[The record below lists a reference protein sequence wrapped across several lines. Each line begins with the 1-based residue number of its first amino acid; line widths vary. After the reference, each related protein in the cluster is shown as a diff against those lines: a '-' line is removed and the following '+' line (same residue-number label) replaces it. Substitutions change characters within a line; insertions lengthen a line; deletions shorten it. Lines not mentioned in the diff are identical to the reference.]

1 VCAFLYHQLPCGRLV
16 ILCEGCALEFYDV
29 LIQKIAKF
37 ENTFEEFLL
46 EQQGTPDAL
55 DTPKEQHQKGR
66 DRARVHGQQHPGT
79 TGVPQCSDTRA
90 DQRDASEAVAKDA
103 ILSHGAEAFA
113 STSAPSTSKGID
125 EFIATRPDTKM
136 GIGGLSVH
144 RGRLDRFVSPVA
156 GLPTNGVSI
165 AANGRMVNERS
176 KMQRPVTSVGESANR
191 KHVDKFAFTKEHR
204 QRTHAHTPQSV
215 GVKVDVPSGL
225 GNGIST
231 ANFLCSPFSQQGENA
246 STPSAG
252 GRTRPYSSLLSRGGH
267 GTPGSPI
274 RTGAEGRMDALL
286 SPPEAKVSPS
296 EALRTA
302 LLSPEALRTGGNLR
316 RFGSDTSLLTP
327 AQMQARSAQTLFTG
341 VGPTDAIS
349 GGRGGWGVTSEP
361 IMEKRLSTTSPL
373 ARRGGEERET
383 GARSWGASLNHGTN
397 PVANVVTRGSA
408 SSHGQRAKNASCYS
422 GRELDP
428 GAAPGSPV
436 WGLSASDRRGRD
448 SSPWATH
455 RGGLAGS
462 GGVRERSNVMPA
474 SGGGIGNSAAFRKI
488 KSTKSEHES
497 LCRANAGVAGFESS
511 PSRTS
516 SKQLLNRSVL
526 THHPSYHT
534 CN

>member
-1 VCAFLYHQLPCGRLV
+1 
-16 ILCEGCALEFYDV
+16 
-29 LIQKIAKF
+29 
-37 ENTFEEFLL
+37 LL
-46 EQQGTPDAL
+46 EQQSTTDAL

-66 DRARVHGQQHPGT
+66 DRARVHEQQHPGT
-79 TGVPQCSDTRA
+79 SGLPQRSNTRA

-125 EFIATRPDTKM
+125 EFIATRPGTKM

-156 GLPTNGVSI
+156 GSTTNGMSI
-165 AANGRMVNERS
+165 AANGMVNERS
-176 KMQRPVTSVGESANR
+176 KMQRPVTSVSESANR
-191 KHVDKFAFTKEHR
+191 KHVDKFAFTKEPR

-215 GVKVDVPSGL
+215 GVKVDAPSGL

-231 ANFLCSPFSQQGENA
+231 ANFLCSPSSQQGENA

-252 GRTRPYSSLLSRGGH
+252 GRTRPFFCLLSRGGH

-286 SPPEAKVSPS
+286 SPPEARVSPS

-302 LLSPEALRTGGNLR
+302 LLSPEALRTGGSLW
-316 RFGSDTSLLTP
+316 RFGSDTSLLTQVQ
-327 AQMQARSAQTLFTG
+327 AKARSAQTLFTG
-341 VGPTDAIS
+341 AGPTDAIS

-361 IMEKRLSTTSPL
+361 IMETRLSTTSPL
-373 ARRGGEERET
+373 ARRGGEEREM
-383 GARSWGASLNHGTN
+383 GARSWGASFNHKTN

-408 SSHGQRAKNASCYS
+408 SSHGQRAKNASSYP

-436 WGLSASDRRGRD
+436 WGVSSSDRSGRD

-455 RGGLAGS
+455 TGGLAGS
-462 GGVRERSNVMPA
+462 GGVRERSNVVPA
-474 SGGGIGNSAAFRKI
+474 SGGGIGNSPAFRKI

-497 LCRANAGVAGFESS
+497 LCLAKVGVAGVESS
-511 PSRTS
+511 PRGTS
-516 SKQLLNRSVL
+516 SMQLLNRSVL